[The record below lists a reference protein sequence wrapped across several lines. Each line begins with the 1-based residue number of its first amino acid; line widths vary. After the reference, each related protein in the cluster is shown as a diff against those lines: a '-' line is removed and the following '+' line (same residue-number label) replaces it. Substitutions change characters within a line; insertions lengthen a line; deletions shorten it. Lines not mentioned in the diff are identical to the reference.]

1 MSSDETEKRLRKM
14 EDIEEIKCLQ
24 NEYLF
29 YVLNRQWEEIP
40 DFFTDDAEVWVSKME
55 PAYGREQIARL
66 FTERISKAN
75 AGKDRDGHFT
85 VMPVINVDGDKA
97 NGHWMIYI
105 FIADPSTGNVT
116 RYAQGRY
123 DNEYRRENGSW
134 KFSKLVYTNPWPLTP
149 ESQPRP
155 EQWQ

>member
-1 MSSDETEKRLRKM
+1 MASEDAEKRLRTL
-14 EDIEEIKCLQ
+14 EDIEAIKALQ

-55 PAYGREQIARL
+55 PARGREQIRRL

-85 VMPVINVDGDKA
+85 LMPVINVDGDRA
-97 NGHWMIYI
+97 SAHWMIYI
-105 FIADPSTGNVT
+105 FIADKETGALT

-123 DNEYRRENGSW
+123 DNEYARVNGRW

-149 ESQPRP
+149 ESSPRP
-155 EQWQ
+155 EEWQ

>member
-1 MSSDETEKRLRKM
+1 MTPGEIEERLRTL
-14 EDIEEIKCLQ
+14 EDIEAIKNLQ

-40 DFFTDDAEVWVSKME
+40 EFFTDDAGVWVSTME
-55 PAYGREQIARL
+55 PARGKEEIRRL

-85 VMPVINVDGDKA
+85 VMPVITVNGDRA
-97 NGHWMIYI
+97 SAHWMIYI
-105 FIADPSTGNVT
+105 FIADPATGAVT

-123 DNEYRRENGSW
+123 DNEYVRENGGW

-149 ESQPRP
+149 ESLPRP
-155 EQWQ
+155 EEWQ